1 MFEGPWIPALGF
13 GFANKSTMILVVAN
27 HDLENSHR
35 HWIRLENLPNRFQM
49 AIDSAKV
56 ILSSENE
63 NNQADL
69 NLEIGDRALCAA
81 FLPGEVK
88 SSKLLIEIVN
98 FSFILNFNNL
108 SIKK

>member
-1 MFEGPWIPALGF
+1 
-13 GFANKSTMILVVAN
+13 
-27 HDLENSHR
+27 
-35 HWIRLENLPNRFQM
+35 M

-63 NNQADL
+63 NKQADL

-88 SSKLLIEIVN
+88 IIEIVN
-98 FSFILNFNNL
+98 
-108 SIKK
+108 